1 MAVNPWEGVQQAAWA
16 GRSMMK
22 NGTQTGPLGEQVGKT
37 GWQTRA
43 TPQAAPVGTRK
54 EPGAAQGPQFQV
66 SNGLGRPDYGSGQ
79 VNQPMQQQN
88 ANTRGRRGAFGK
100 GGGGAGITIQ
110 NQFGDNAFGIGN
122 VSGQNNAGGIG
133 NIIGDNNTNS
143 GNMGIGNYQAGGPAP
158 TAGATAPAPAPAGP
172 SPAGPAPRGPKPLG
186 GGKGKTPKGLPA
198 GGTPTPLGAGPAA
211 PTPVGSGPKPI
222 GALGTGNPGTPTPAK
237 PQGTKDVRT
246 RKEKIEAVAA
256 QGATPG
262 ERAAAQAA
270 QERISGTAPAAT
282 PSTPAISAPTTQTP
296 SAPTAQAPSS
306 PPQAQPAKYGNP
318 DAYSTKIG
326 PRMNPDGTEDNR
338 QYTVGGQ
345 RGMPAGE
352 NPSYGGVQPSAVQ
365 PSATPKGKN
374 TIGGNIYPST
384 PEGDAMR
391 ARDEAKQTP
400 AAQAPAEKAKTT
412 AKKTVAKAAA
422 KTPKIRNTS
431 QKPKVAM
438 KADKREKK
446 QPKKG
451 K

>member
-1 MAVNPWEGVQQAAWA
+1 MAVNPWEGVQQAGWA
-16 GRSMMK
+16 GREMLK
-22 NGTQTGPLGEQVGKT
+22 AGAQAGKLGEQVGKT

-43 TPQAAPVGTRK
+43 TPQSAPVGSRK
-54 EPGAAQGPQFQV
+54 EPGAAQGQQFQA
-66 SNGLGRPDYGSGQ
+66 SNALGRADYGSQ
-79 VNQPMQQQN
+79 QTNQPQQQQN

-172 SPAGPAPRGPKPLG
+172 APKGTKPGRTPIPVG
-186 GGKGKTPKGLPA
+186 GGKTPKGLPA
-198 GGTPTPLGAGPAA
+198 GAGPTPALPAGPAA
-211 PTPVGSGPKPI
+211 PTPVGSGPKAI
-222 GALGTGNPGTPTPAK
+222 GPGTGATPTPTR
-237 PQGTKDVRT
+237 PQGTRDVRT
-246 RKEKIEAVAA
+246 REQKIADVAA

-262 ERAAAQAA
+262 ERAAATAA
-270 QERISGTAPAAT
+270 QGRISGTPA
-282 PSTPAISAPTTQTP
+282 TPAISAPATQQISSAPAQAEKP
-296 SAPTAQAPSS
+296 SAPQ
-306 PPQAQPAKYGNP
+306 QAQVPKFGNP
-318 DAYSTKIG
+318 EAYNTKLG
-326 PRMNPDGTEDNR
+326 PRRNEDGTEDKT

-345 RGMPAGE
+345 RLMPTGE
-352 NPSYGGVQPSAVQ
+352 NPGSVAVQPAAVQ
-365 PSATPKGKN
+365 PSSKPKGKN

-391 ARDEAKQTP
+391 AKDQAKNN
-400 AAQAPAEKAKTT
+400 
-412 AKKTVAKAAA
+412 AKKPVAKAAA

>member
-1 MAVNPWEGVQQAAWA
+1 MAVNPWEGVQQAGWA
-16 GRSMMK
+16 GREMLK
-22 NGTQTGPLGEQVGKT
+22 AGAQAGKLGEQVGKT

-43 TPQAAPVGTRK
+43 TPQSAPVGSRK
-54 EPGAAQGPQFQV
+54 EPGAAQGQQFQA
-66 SNGLGRPDYGSGQ
+66 SNALGRADYGSQ
-79 VNQPMQQQN
+79 QTNQPQQQQN

-158 TAGATAPAPAPAGP
+158 TAGATAPAPA
-172 SPAGPAPRGPKPLG
+172 GPAPKGTKPGRTPIPVG
-186 GGKGKTPKGLPA
+186 GGKTPKGLPA
-198 GGTPTPLGAGPAA
+198 GAGPTPALPAGPAA
-211 PTPVGSGPKPI
+211 PTPVGSGPKAI
-222 GALGTGNPGTPTPAK
+222 GPGTGATPTPTR
-237 PQGTKDVRT
+237 PQGTRDVRT
-246 RKEKIEAVAA
+246 REQKIADVAA

-262 ERAAAQAA
+262 ERAAATAA
-270 QERISGTAPAAT
+270 QGRISGTPA
-282 PSTPAISAPTTQTP
+282 TPAISAPATQQTSSAPAQAEKP
-296 SAPTAQAPSS
+296 SAPQ
-306 PPQAQPAKYGNP
+306 QAQVPKFGNP
-318 DAYSTKIG
+318 EAYQTKLG
-326 PRMNPDGTEDNR
+326 PRRNEDGTEDKT

-345 RGMPAGE
+345 RLMPTGE
-352 NPSYGGVQPSAVQ
+352 NPGSVAVQPSAVQ
-365 PSATPKGKN
+365 PSSKPKGKN

-391 ARDEAKQTP
+391 AKDEAKKKP

-412 AKKTVAKAAA
+412 AKEKVKKATE
-422 KTPKIRNTS
+422 KTPAIRNSS

-438 KADKREKK
+438 KAKAPVKK